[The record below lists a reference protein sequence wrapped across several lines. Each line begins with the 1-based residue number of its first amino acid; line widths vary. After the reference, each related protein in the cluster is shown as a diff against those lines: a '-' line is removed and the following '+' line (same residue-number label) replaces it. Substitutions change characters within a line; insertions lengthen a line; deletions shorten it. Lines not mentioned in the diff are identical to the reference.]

1 MAQGFRKR
9 STRHGSAWWGAA
21 VLLLAIVLLRPWS
34 DRASTVSSPPG
45 WLTLA
50 RTGQFRALQLEGDLL
65 WAGGRDGLLLVDWRR
80 GVELPLPQET
90 PSLTG
95 IEALV
100 LDASGTLWV
109 GHELGLTARLGGI
122 WLENPFGLIPAKVM
136 ALMVTRD
143 GRLCAGTWNGAAWL
157 EGNAWHTMTIRDGLP
172 HDRIKALFEDSE
184 GGLWF
189 GSYAAPAGGLVRL
202 ADGGKTAYVPPERL
216 PHANVVAIAEDRQRR
231 IWVGTGF
238 FDRGGLTRIEHW
250 ASETP
255 RCTTWGKADGL
266 AGQKCRSIF
275 EDRRGILWFGSEM
288 DGLARYDGAT
298 FTVLTDRDGLGGNEV
313 MSMVQDPDG
322 NLWFA
327 TSAGLTRLASTSHLL
342 QNDVPVAGGG

>member
-21 VLLLAIVLLRPWS
+21 VLLLAIVLLRPWN

-250 ASETP
+250 APETP
-255 RCTTWGKADGL
+255 QCTT
-266 AGQKCRSIF
+266 
-275 EDRRGILWFGSEM
+275 
-288 DGLARYDGAT
+288 
-298 FTVLTDRDGLGGNEV
+298 
-313 MSMVQDPDG
+313 
-322 NLWFA
+322 
-327 TSAGLTRLASTSHLL
+327 
-342 QNDVPVAGGG
+342 

>member
-1 MAQGFRKR
+1 MA
-9 STRHGSAWWGAA
+9 RHGSAWWGAA

-34 DRASTVSSPPG
+34 DRTSTASSPPG

-50 RTGQFRALQLEGDLL
+50 RAGQFRALQLEGERL

-80 GVELPLPQET
+80 GVELPLPPET
-90 PSLTG
+90 PSLSG
-95 IEALV
+95 IEALAI
-100 LDASGTLWV
+100 DASGTLWV
-109 GHELGLTARLGGI
+109 GHELGLTARIGGR
-122 WLENPFGLIPAKVM
+122 WLANPCGLSPVKVM
-136 ALMVTRD
+136 ALMITRS

-157 EGNAWHTMTIRDGLP
+157 DGDGWRTMTARDGLP
-172 HDRIKALFEDSE
+172 HDRIKALFEDSD
-184 GGLWF
+184 GGLWY

-202 ADGGKTAYVPPERL
+202 AGGGATAYLPPDRL
-216 PHANVVAIAEDRQRR
+216 PHANVVAIAEDRRRR

-238 FDRGGLTRIEHW
+238 FDRGGLTCIEDW
-250 ASETP
+250 ASERP
-255 RCTTWGKADGL
+255 RCRTFGKADGL

-298 FTVLTDRDGLGGNEV
+298 FTVLTARDGLGGNEV
-313 MSMVQDPDG
+313 MSMLQDPDG

-327 TSAGLTRLASTSHLL
+327 TSAGLTRLASVSPLL
-342 QNDVPVAGGG
+342 R